1 MLITPLYATYYMV
14 KATTPL
20 SDTYALVN
28 VTLADGTVIVSNQ
41 PAGFKGTWTKAQVE
55 KDGFHATITTMID
68 GKMFKGSFMLYEN
81 QS

>member
-1 MLITPLYATYYMV
+1 MV